1 VVVGYAQ
8 SRVARDLKEVV
19 IFLLHDLIRDRN
31 FFESYFDLRFY
42 VHVTL
47 RASINLLREGML
59 RLA

>member
-1 VVVGYAQ
+1 MVVGYAQ

-31 FFESYFDLRFY
+31 FFKSYFDLWFY